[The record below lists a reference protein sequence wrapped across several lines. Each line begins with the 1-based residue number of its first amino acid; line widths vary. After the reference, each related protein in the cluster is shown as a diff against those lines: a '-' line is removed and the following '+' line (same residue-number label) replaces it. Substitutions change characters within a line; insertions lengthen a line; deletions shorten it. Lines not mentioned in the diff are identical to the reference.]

1 MKEVHVCLTNCDGK
15 LFITPERNLPSYS
28 SDINPRVE
36 SSREEQ
42 ILTEFHNADFLRI
55 NDDLLMA
62 ETEHFNFRRYAEDLQ
77 EEIVW
82 IDEKA

>member
-1 MKEVHVCLTNCDGK
+1 MKEVHVCLRNCDGS
-15 LFITPERNLPSYS
+15 LFIAPERNLDNYS

-36 SSREEQ
+36 NERETQ
-42 ILTEFHNADFLRI
+42 ILTEFHNADFIRV
-55 NDDLLMA
+55 NDELLMA

-82 IDEKA
+82 IDEKI